1 MKRSIVRSV
10 ALILSLV
17 MVVVCFAGCGSK
29 GKTLM
34 VLDQDGIKVKMSVN
48 LFQLYLSRLKGQMS
62 ASEDPGAKVYSDSYW
77 DAWVSQDG
85 TTRNDQ
91 YTNYI
96 LEEAKAYLAALYL
109 FEQNDL
115 KLPDE
120 TIDAIDAELEELI
133 EYRADGSKSQFNSLL
148 AEFGVNY
155 KLLREAMIISEKI
168 SYLKQHLFGAD
179 GSKIAENLVDDYYK
193 ENYRRFKVITLYA
206 SEYVYYTDGDGED
219 IYYTDQTYQKVAYDT
234 SAEKKVDANGALVT
248 DSNGDQVY
256 IRTDESGKTLV
267 AYDTKN
273 GVRRNQTDANGEAKV
288 RVYDKDSAEYKQLI
302 DQVEQIK
309 AKVVEND
316 FEGFDALV
324 KEYNQSTDMEK
335 YTSGY
340 YVTKTSNFDSPEAV
354 EKVFNMDVGKFDTS
368 TSTYAIH
375 IFMRYELEDN
385 GYELSQ
391 NNAFFFNK
399 NNGASLMMETLKNQ
413 LLAQHLDPLKNAV
426 VVDTAVLSEA
436 DIKRIGVNTW
446 C

>member
-1 MKRSIVRSV
+1 MKKSIVRSV
-10 ALILSLV
+10 ALILALV
-17 MVVVCFAGCGSK
+17 MVAVCFAGCGSK

-34 VLDQDGIKVKMSVN
+34 VLDQDGVKVKLSVN

-62 ASEDPGAKVYSDSYW
+62 AAEDPGIKVFSDSYW
-77 DAWVSQDG
+77 DAWVSTDG
-85 TTRNDQ
+85 TTRNEQ
-91 YTNYI
+91 CTNYI
-96 LEEAKAYLAALYL
+96 LEEAKTYLAALYL
-109 FEQNDL
+109 FEKNDL

-120 TIDAIDAELEELI
+120 TLDAIDAELAELI
-133 EYRADGSKSQFNSLL
+133 EYRADGSKSQFNTLL
-148 AEFGVNY
+148 AEYGVNY

-168 SYLKQHLFGAD
+168 SYLKQYLFGAD
-179 GSKIAENLVDDYYK
+179 GSKIAENLVDDYYR

-219 IYYTDQTYQKVAYDT
+219 IYYTDKTYKRIAYDT
-234 SAEKKVDANGALVT
+234 TAEKKVDANGVSVT

-256 IRTDESGKTLV
+256 VRKDETGKTLV

-273 GVRRNQTDANGEAKV
+273 GIRQHQTDEGGEALV

-309 AKVVEND
+309 AKIVEKD
-316 FEGFDALV
+316 YDGFDALV
-324 KEYNQSTDMEK
+324 KEYNQSKDMEK
-335 YTSGY
+335 YPSGY
-340 YVTKTSNFDSPEAV
+340 YVTATSSFDSPEAV

-368 TSTYAIH
+368 TSTYGIH
-375 IFMRYELEDN
+375 IFMRYDLEN
-385 GYELSQ
+385 KGYNLSQ
-391 NNAFFFNK
+391 NNPFFFNV
-399 NNGASLMMETLKNQ
+399 NNGTNLMMENLKNY